1 MKWNVPNIRYWMAS
15 RGMET
20 DADLVRATGWSKATL
35 SRILNYK
42 LRGVDPMRL
51 AQLAAVLKRPEGDL
65 VELEDVPQS
74 PFQRAVVAAL
84 KDGASADAQK
94 MVRLALKIPEDVPL
108 DP

>member
-42 LRGVDPMRL
+42 LRG
-51 AQLAAVLKRPEGDL
+51 G
-65 VELEDVPQS
+65 
-74 PFQRAVVAAL
+74 
-84 KDGASADAQK
+84 
-94 MVRLALKIPEDVPL
+94 
-108 DP
+108 